1 MSRTSLFVVLS
12 VAAAVAALVC
22 LGAAGSGQGDEEA
35 RKVLVT
41 NFPETQTV
49 SGKVSVDGPVH
60 TAALKSI
67 SSSDVWPVGPN
78 ETSRL
83 IAAGT
88 IETDGFA
95 SAVLSLTGQVRG
107 DSMRAGEVGAF
118 LVPDEPLV
126 QRALEE
132 KGLMLFPLEVK
143 ASCAAGSLYFTSG
156 QPRLTLGFTR
166 YRVLLYNTTDK
177 TVSVQLFAYLTD

>member
-1 MSRTSLFVVLS
+1 MSRTLMIVVLS
-12 VAAAVAALVC
+12 AASAVAALVL
-22 LGAAGSGQGDEEA
+22 LGAAGRDDDAEA
-35 RKVLVT
+35 QKVLVT
-41 NFPETQTV
+41 NFPESQSV
-49 SGKVSVDGPVH
+49 SGSVSVNGPVH
-60 TAALKSI
+60 TAALRSI
-67 SSSDVWPVGPN
+67 TKSDVWPVAPN
-78 ETSRL
+78 EISRL
-83 IAAGT
+83 VPAGS

-107 DSMRAGEVGAF
+107 DSLRTGEVGAF
-118 LVPDEPLV
+118 LIPDEPLV

-143 ASCAAGSLYFTSG
+143 ASCAAGSLYFTSS

-177 TVSVQLFAYLTD
+177 TVSVQLYAYLTN